1 MLGLTLQDRR
11 RVFFSLP
18 LLLLSPS
25 SCSPIVSPAS
35 NFLPWHL
42 RMGLQGS
49 LHRFIFFLSQDVCE
63 ITKPCFDLCPVFS
76 RFKTSCSFALYTVF
90 IEKTVKS
97 TGSWLTQTKD
107 HFIVQTQ
114 RKRAECDACL
124 VVRSWK
130 SEVGG
135 PTRWD
140 GKGSGKFCWPV
151 EVTNNPN
158 IFLRPGSF
166 SSCSRDKQF
175 LFIFLVVM
183 VGKCIWNSAT

>member
-1 MLGLTLQDRR
+1 
-11 RVFFSLP
+11 
-18 LLLLSPS
+18 
-25 SCSPIVSPAS
+25 
-35 NFLPWHL
+35 
-42 RMGLQGS
+42 MGLQGS

-63 ITKPCFDLCPVFS
+63 ITQPCFDLWPVFS
-76 RFKTSCSFALYTVF
+76 RFNTSCSFALYTVF
-90 IEKTVKS
+90 IEKTVKP

-107 HFIVQTQ
+107 HFIVKAQ
-114 RKRAECDACL
+114 RKRAECDVCL

-130 SEVGG
+130 SGVGR
-135 PTRWD
+135 PTRSD

-151 EVTNNPN
+151 EVTMNTI
-158 IFLRPGSF
+158 IFLSPVSF